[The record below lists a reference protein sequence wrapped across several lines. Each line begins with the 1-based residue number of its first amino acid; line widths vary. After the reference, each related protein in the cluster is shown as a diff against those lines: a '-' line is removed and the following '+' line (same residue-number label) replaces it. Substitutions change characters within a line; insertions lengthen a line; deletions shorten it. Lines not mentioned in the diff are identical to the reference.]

1 MYNAGSDDPSCTYL
15 VADFADGWSDRA
27 DDILRLRTIEFLHLL
42 YDYHTD
48 TPNGAAPSGMC
59 RRNHAL
65 HWIVQKQRY
74 AVCIERH
81 KRNSNLLRD
90 ESVNLREITFPHDTL
105 STVIDRTNIATTNYQ
120 STF

>member
-1 MYNAGSDDPSCTYL
+1 
-15 VADFADGWSDRA
+15 
-27 DDILRLRTIEFLHLL
+27 
-42 YDYHTD
+42 
-48 TPNGAAPSGMC
+48 MC

-105 STVIDRTNIATTNYQ
+105 STVVLRHDPQIRLMYLIREHELRVIVPARLRKPSVILHHRRFLIATGKA
-120 STF
+120 